1 MKRWICLLLALL
13 TLPAVGMAANMPIQ
27 LPFAENATLRVA
39 VYDNYYAAASYA
51 EPLPVLE
58 WIEQRTGVQIE
69 WDVTPPSQYD
79 EVMRVRLAAGTDLPD
94 IVQIPSSYSNKSTVL
109 TYAMGG
115 LIIPLEDLFAE
126 YAPNMMQLIYEDEPY
141 LGKNFTALDGHV
153 YHIAQ
158 NFTGGNMVEVKG
170 LILRTDWLD
179 ILGLEKPETIDEW
192 YEVMKAFKEGD
203 PNGNGLADEVGAT
216 SFNGLGEY
224 GYFATAFGLAAPA
237 TKYIE
242 VDGKAVNQ
250 YNESGFKDFL
260 MFLNK
265 LYSEGIM
272 DPQYKTGDEAKLDAM
287 GAKDILGVSAHF
299 GTKAELWGSTAAL
312 AGNPNS
318 ASAAYELVLSPA
330 DENGNVRMISRDPC
344 GFAYSVTRDCK
355 DPVLAVKWLDYIY
368 ASDEGR
374 DVMLYGVE
382 GTTYE
387 TNASGGR
394 VWMDWILHNK
404 DGLSTGAALRSV
416 GAFPA
421 QFSNRTVAFYEMMV
435 SPAVAQAGA
444 LLRQYMIQPFPQ
456 VMGTEEETDRI
467 ASLNADIGTYEEEMI
482 QKFVMGQASFG
493 EFDKFLATVQS
504 MGGDEL
510 DQIKQAQLDRYN
522 AVE

>member
-1 MKRWICLLLALL
+1 MKRWICLFLALL
-13 TLPAVGMAANMPIQ
+13 TLPAVGMAAGLPID
-27 LPFAENATLRVA
+27 LPIAENAALRVA

-51 EPLPVLE
+51 DPLPVLE
-58 WIEQRTGVQIE
+58 WIEERTGVRIK
-69 WDVTPPSQYD
+69 WDVTPHSQYD
-79 EVMRVRLAAGTDLPD
+79 EVMRVRLAAGAELPD
-94 IVQIPSSYSNKSTVL
+94 IVQIPGGFDSVM

-115 LIIPLEDLFAE
+115 LIIPLEELFAE
-126 YAPNMMQLIYEDEPY
+126 HAPNMMQLIFQDEPH
-141 LGKNFTALDGHV
+141 LGKSFTALDGHI

-203 PNGNGLADEVGAT
+203 PNGNGLADEVGVT
-216 SFNGLGEY
+216 SFGGLSEY

-242 VDGKAVNQ
+242 VDGKVVNQ
-250 YNESGFKDFL
+250 YREPGFKDFL

-272 DPQYKTGDEAKLDAM
+272 DPQFKTGDEAKLDAM

-299 GTKAELWGSTAAL
+299 GTKAELWGQTAAL

-318 ASAAYELVLSPA
+318 ASASYELVMSPPDA
-330 DENGNVRMISRDPC
+330 QGHARLIRRTPT
-344 GFAYSVTRDCK
+344 GFCYGVTGDCR
-355 DPVLAVKWLDYIY
+355 DPVLAVKWLDYVY
-368 ASDEGR
+368 AYDEGR

-382 GTTYE
+382 GITYE
-387 TNASGGR
+387 TNAAGER

-404 DGLSTGAALRSV
+404 DGLATSTALRSV

-421 QFSNRTVAFYEMMV
+421 QFSNRTVEFYEMMV
-435 SPAVAQAGA
+435 SPGVAQSGA
-444 LLRQYMIQPFPQ
+444 LLHQYMIQPFPQ

-467 ASLNADIGTYEEEMI
+467 TSLNADIGAYEEEMI
-482 QKFVMGQASFG
+482 QKFVMGQASFD
-493 EFDKFLATVQS
+493 EFDKFLATVQA

-510 DQIKQAQLDRYN
+510 DQIKQTQLDRYN
-522 AVE
+522 AAE